1 LENPKRLFFFGDFH
15 GLPLKKHH
23 KPSISDKNDESVVE
37 EILNIYPHQ
46 KNEFSCK
53 CSLPGV
59 VSMNPTSPTCG
70 VFGI

>member
-46 KNEFSCK
+46 KK
-53 CSLPGV
+53 R
-59 VSMNPTSPTCG
+59 
-70 VFGI
+70 VFL